1 MSKNVGIIQ
10 RLFFALPDAV
20 TSAFMLT
27 AWIAPTSFGPEWVQN
42 LALTVVIECFVVLLS
57 VFYGIQ
63 KANPDSSRSKRL
75 LPFMIFAAVFT
86 LFIAF
91 FSALFHTM
99 WPLIAFGWLCISRFA
114 SLWSHPDLTN
124 QEDRMLSLW
133 LMSPVFYFIGIFLL
147 VLFVRPPP
155 LGLTPAFIAS
165 MDLLDSSEWI
175 AKPYY
180 ELAFGFVYFGAVALF
195 KFLVTSKNTG
205 PDNKIYHRD
214 DMDTQAGK
222 IRESADGDTVR

>member
-1 MSKNVGIIQ
+1 LSKKLGIIQ

-27 AWIAPTSFGPEWVQN
+27 AWIAPTLFGPEWVRN

-57 VFYGIQ
+57 VFYGLQ
-63 KANPDSSRSKRL
+63 KASPDSSRSKRL
-75 LPFMIFAAVFT
+75 LPFIIFAAVFT

-133 LMSPVFYFIGIFLL
+133 LVSPVFYFVGIF
-147 VLFVRPPP
+147 VEVVFVRPPP

-165 MDLLDSSEWI
+165 MDLFDIGELT

-180 ELAFGFVYFGAVALF
+180 VLAFGFVYFGAVALF
-195 KFLVTSKNTG
+195 KFLVTSKNTEA
-205 PDNKIYHRD
+205 DNKIYHRD

-222 IRESADGDTVR
+222 IREGAEGNTAR

>member
-1 MSKNVGIIQ
+1 MGMIQ
-10 RLFFALPDAV
+10 RIFLALPDVV

-27 AWIAPTSFGPEWVQN
+27 AWIAPTLFGPEWVRN
-42 LALTVVIECFVVLLS
+42 LAMTVVIECFVVLLS
-57 VFYGIQ
+57 VLYGVQ
-63 KANPDSSRSKRL
+63 KANPDSSRSNRL
-75 LPFMIFAAVFT
+75 LPFIIFAVVFT

-91 FSALFHTM
+91 FSALFHTI

-124 QEDRMLSLW
+124 QEDRLLSVW
-133 LMSPVFYFIGIFLL
+133 LVSPVFYFLGIFLI

-165 MDLLDSSEWI
+165 MDLSDIGEWMT
-175 AKPYY
+175 KPYY

-195 KFLVTSKNTG
+195 KFFVTGKNTG
-205 PDNKIYHRD
+205 PDNKIYRRD
-214 DMDTQAGK
+214 DLDTQTGQ
-222 IRESADGDTVR
+222 IREGGEGDTTH